1 MPDAVIVV
9 DPFGDI
15 VAANPTAWSVFR
27 ALGLDQVRRVE
38 QLPLPADSLDAV
50 RGQLRGDGT
59 GVTRPD
65 LNRLLEVALNG
76 RQAKLLP
83 TVMPIPEFSGGRP
96 GAVVVLYDVTEF
108 ARLDELRAEMIAVAS
123 HELKTPL
130 TTLRMNLML
139 MRERV
144 EELSPLL
151 REMVATAA
159 LGCEDSP
166 RRSTSYSTSRESRR
180 ASSGSTSTGSIC
192 WAWRGISPTSF
203 CRGSRSM
210 MFALILYEDA
220 TRQSSRE
227 TPRGSVWCFPT
238 CSLTRSSTPQTAAV

>member
-15 VAANPTAWSVFR
+15 VAANPTASSVFR

-38 QLPLPADSLDAV
+38 QLPLPTDSLDAV

-76 RQAKLLP
+76 HQAKLLP

-151 REMVATAA
+151 REMVAAAA
-159 LGCEDSP
+159 LGCEDRRHDRRATRPHANRGGPAPAQPRPGRSP
-166 RRSTSYSTSRESRR
+166 GPGGASRR
-180 ASSGSTSTGSIC
+180 QVS
-192 WAWRGISPTSF
+192 
-203 CRGSRSM
+203 
-210 MFALILYEDA
+210 
-220 TRQSSRE
+220 
-227 TPRGSVWCFPT
+227 
-238 CSLTRSSTPQTAAV
+238 AAVRGT